1 MTFFV
6 QLIISNSLTFAT
18 IMMFS
23 EQSVQVR
30 TKLLDF
36 IMEAELGLFWIFSN
50 EDTIW
55 YTFTSERYGLE

>member
-36 IMEAELGLFWIFSN
+36 IMEAELGLF
-50 EDTIW
+50 
-55 YTFTSERYGLE
+55 

>member
-1 MTFFV
+1 
-6 QLIISNSLTFAT
+6 
-18 IMMFS
+18 MMFS

-55 YTFTSERYGLE
+55 YTFTSER

>member
-1 MTFFV
+1 
-6 QLIISNSLTFAT
+6 
-18 IMMFS
+18 MMFS

-55 YTFTSERYGLE
+55 YTFTSERYGLEKEIFQAKLTKT